1 METTTDK
8 KEEKTTIETMEK
20 EIVFPVIYFDFNK
33 TDIKSGEIA
42 KLQDI
47 CNILQSNPDMKVSI
61 KGWTDTVGGTAVN
74 KRISLRRAEV
84 VKAWLVGQGID
95 PSRMNI
101 YGMGI
106 ESNEPDASKAR
117 RVVVAEKE
125 RKEVQP

>member
-1 METTTDK
+1 
-8 KEEKTTIETMEK
+8 
-20 EIVFPVIYFDFNK
+20 
-33 TDIKSGEIA
+33 
-42 KLQDI
+42 
-47 CNILQSNPDMKVSI
+47 MKVSI

-125 RKEVQP
+125 RKEVKQ